1 MKITFTEKKVAASDS
16 LRAYAEKKLSKLDR
30 YFKTDGEARVSFSL
44 ERGRHTTEI
53 TVYYEGM
60 VYRASESTN
69 DMYVSMDAAVA
80 YIERQIHK
88 YKTRLEKRLRQGAF
102 ERSATVHTEDPFVME
117 EQEFVIVRKK
127 QFSMKPMTPEE
138 AILQMNLLDH
148 QFFAFRNFE
157 NGGVFAIV
165 YRRNDGGYGLIED
178 N

>member
-1 MKITFTEKKVAASDS
+1 MKITFTEKKVDVSDS

-44 ERGRHTTEI
+44 ERGRHTVEI
-53 TVYYEGM
+53 TVFYESM

-69 DMYVSMDAAVA
+69 DMYASVDAAVA

-102 ERSATVHTEDPFVME
+102 ERSAAAHREDPQVAE

-127 QFSMKPMTPEE
+127 QFNMKPMTPEE
-138 AILQMNLLDH
+138 AILQMNLIDH

-157 NGGVFAIV
+157 NNGVFAIV